1 VAVHVGIIVA
11 TGWGA
16 GPGIVRII
24 RVARTRWTIL
34 IRRHAAT
41 GRRSSIASFTSVVEL
56 AWGRASAVVVPARA
70 VTARRTAAI
79 VVIIV
84 RSGRIAAAA
93 AATAAAHRR
102 AGAVSVTTPVI
113 RAARASV
120 RSPWLEWRR
129 WRRIR
134 DILDAC
140 HFLTLE
146 LTAIQL
152 LHGGLQVGDGL
163 VLDESGQL

>member
-1 VAVHVGIIVA
+1 VAVHVRVIVT

-41 GRRSSIASFTSVVEL
+41 GRRSSIASFASIVEF

-70 VTARRTAAI
+70 ITARRAAAI
-79 VVIIV
+79 VVIII
-84 RSGRIAAAA
+84 RSGGVTAAA
-93 AATAAAHRR
+93 AATAAAHGR

-120 RSPWLEWRR
+120 RRPWLEWRR

-146 LTAIQL
+146 LTAI
-152 LHGGLQVGDGL
+152 
-163 VLDESGQL
+163 

>member
-1 VAVHVGIIVA
+1 VAVHVRVIVT

-41 GRRSSIASFTSVVEL
+41 RRRSSIASFASIVEF

-70 VTARRTAAI
+70 VTARRAAAI
-79 VVIIV
+79 VVIII
-84 RSGRIAAAA
+84 RSGGVTAAA

-113 RAARASV
+113 RAARASI
-120 RSPWLEWRR
+120 RRPWLKWRR

-134 DILDAC
+134 NILDAC

-163 VLDESGQL
+163 VLDKPRQL